1 MKIPECLMITMMA
14 VVGFFDWLI
23 YKTTDPP
30 DAFRDDGLGWGLQ
43 RRWIEDTYGLRRA
56 YRPGCIT
63 VIFVVLVLIGYFLG
77 RADYL

>member
-43 RRWIEDTYGLRRA
+43 RRWMEDTYGLRHPDRA
-56 YRPGCIT
+56 EPLLIVKEEAQDDT
-63 VIFVVLVLIGYFLG
+63 VLVEFLTK
-77 RADYL
+77 